1 MRNVNMA
8 RALGLT
14 GIGLG
19 LAEMGM
25 PKRLSRQLGLRNS
38 RTLLRAMGAREILS
52 GVGILA
58 PRNPTPGLWSR
69 VAGDAIDLG
78 LLGLAASK
86 SRNRKMLAGAIAMVV
101 AISALDLIYA
111 QRLQRSI
118 AVA

>member
-1 MRNVNMA
+1 MRNVRMA

-19 LAEMGM
+19 LAEMAM
-25 PKRLSRQLGLRNS
+25 PARLSEQLGLGNS

-52 GVGILA
+52 GVGILGR
-58 PRNPTPGLWSR
+58 RNPTPGLWAR

-78 LLGLAASK
+78 LLGVAVARST
-86 SRNRKMLAGAIAMVV
+86 NRKKVAGAIAMVL
-101 AISALDLIYA
+101 AISALDVIYA
-111 QRLQRSI
+111 QRLQRSR

>member
-1 MRNVNMA
+1 VRNVHMA

-25 PKRLSRQLGLRNS
+25 PERLSKGLGLRNS
-38 RTLLRAMGAREILS
+38 RALLRAMGAREILS
-52 GVGILA
+52 GVGILS
-58 PRNPTPGLWSR
+58 PRNPTPWLWSR

-78 LLGLAASK
+78 LLGVAVAK
-86 SRNRKMLAGAIAMVV
+86 SRNRKMVAGAIAMVL
-101 AISALDLIYA
+101 AISALDVFYA
-111 QRLQRSI
+111 RRLQRTG